1 MQLLISQSGTHT
13 HTHTHTH
20 SAKHLNNAP
29 KYFMG
34 FVGSSVI
41 KTMPANDGDADSI
54 PGSGRSAREEND
66 NPLQFS
72 CLGQPMDRGAWQAKV
87 IGVTKSCIQLSN

>member
-1 MQLLISQSGTHT
+1 MEHT

-41 KTMPANDGDADSI
+41 KKQPETQI
-54 PGSGRSAREEND
+54 R
-66 NPLQFS
+66 F
-72 CLGQPMDRGAWQAKV
+72 LGQEDPLEKKMATHSSFLAWDSPWTEEPGRLKFMGSQRVVHNLA
-87 IGVTKSCIQLSN
+87 IEHAHT